1 MNTITDYLESLTAKE
16 PAVDW
21 FFPDTDTNIS
31 IVQLKDLVY
40 QYASRF
46 ESLGLGSQSVVG
58 FALPNSVELVA
69 CLYACWLRNIVAVPL
84 RAKSGKYHAYGE
96 FLIGCHR
103 SCRFDLLV
111 FNESTSEENIED
123 WKEQVG
129 VDIKRIDTINAID
142 GSNPPTRILSKPSD
156 LAIIQFSSGS
166 TGFPKGV
173 IVTHQMV
180 INQLAHIHMSHGR
193 NTSAVEK
200 GSIASWAPINHDMGL
215 FNGVLYPMYAGR
227 NHLLATP
234 EYYMRNPS
242 RWFKLLSDRKVE
254 MTFTTNSAI
263 ATASRSI
270 KRLYKQ
276 DDVDLSCLHIYI
288 SAEKISAVVLRKAR
302 ERMAPLGLS
311 ENAIH
316 AAYGMAE
323 NSLAAAVSMR
333 GGLKIHRFLISD
345 LGEVSFTDENTP
357 DSIELVSSGYPNAR
371 HTITI
376 RDDNDESLPEMRIG
390 EVNIESDCLTPG
402 YINQPEI
409 TEEKLRDGRFRT
421 GDLGFTHCGELFFYG
436 RKDDLIVF
444 NGRNIVPEDVE
455 ETVESLDFVRASSS
469 AILAWENLKT
479 GLMGLHLV
487 VEGSAFDT
495 PEEIS
500 EKHRVISQEVA
511 KTHDLVI
518 NKIYTSAKGSIEKT
532 SSGKKRRKIVKS
544 RLLSGGLEIYESE
557 ESISA

>member
-1 MNTITDYLESLTAKE
+1 MKTITDYLETLSLTSPK
-16 PAVDW
+16 VDW
-21 FFPDTDTNIS
+21 YFPDTETN
-31 IVQLKDLVY
+31 VNVAQLKDRVD

-58 FALPNSVELVA
+58 FALVNGVELVA
-69 CLYACWLRNIVAVPL
+69 CLYACWLRNIIAVPL

-96 FLIGCHR
+96 FLKGCHR
-103 SCRFDLLV
+103 SCEFDLLIV
-111 FNESTSEENIED
+111 SESISLENITE
-123 WKEQVG
+123 WKGQVG
-129 VDIKRIDTINAID
+129 VDIKRIDSINAID
-142 GSNPPTRILSKPSD
+142 GIVSPTRIVSKASD
-156 LAIIQFSSGS
+156 IAIIQFSSGS

-173 IVTHQMV
+173 IVTHEMV
-180 INQLAHIHMSHGR
+180 VNQLAHIDMSHGR
-193 NTSAVEK
+193 NTSAIKK
-200 GSIASWAPINHDMGL
+200 GSVASWAPINHDMGL
-215 FNGVLYPMYAGR
+215 FNGVLYPVYAGR

-234 EYYMRNPS
+234 EFYMRNPS

-254 MTFTTNSAI
+254 ITFTTNSAI

-333 GGLKIHRFLISD
+333 GGLKIHRFSISD

-376 RDDNDESLPEMRIG
+376 RDDNDEALPEMRIG

-402 YINQPEI
+402 YINQPDI

-421 GDLGFTHCGELFFYG
+421 GDLGFSYRGELFFYG

-455 ETVESLDFVRASSS
+455 ETVEGLDFVRASSS
-469 AILAWENLKT
+469 AILAWENVKT

-487 VEGSAFDT
+487 VEGSAFDS
-495 PEEIS
+495 PEDIS

-532 SSGKKRRKIVKS
+532 SSGKKRRKTVKS
-544 RLLSGGLEIYESE
+544 RLLSGSLEIYDSE